1 MKKLLAIIVLGLLS
15 FNITEAAKNN
25 EGKNKKYVYKYL
37 NDLKTIIKNDDPTD
51 LKELKFIR
59 KSENKEF
66 FVTAGLGH
74 GVKDN
79 RKKRSAYEYDAF
91 VFHAIYNSG
100 FKITFLVDID
110 FAKNLEKAEK
120 YAFKYAKLMGQIP
133 SFLREG
139 TTKFDGEYKDANLGV
154 GTGTE
159 RGVKIIV
166 IGKGNYRWWADFN
179 QARFILY
186 PSAKYQEDLI
196 LMHESAHLS
205 IHGKITTNINWY
217 PAVLADG
224 KYITK
229 YARTNRGEDVA
240 DTISFWV
247 AVRCIENFSEKKK
260 NKILKAIPNRLKF
273 LDNYVKEN
281 KLSTSPMVCDLKN

>member
-1 MKKLLAIIVLGLLS
+1 MKKLLALLVLGLLS
-15 FNITEAAKNN
+15 FNITEAATNS

-37 NDLKTIIKNDDPTD
+37 SDLKTIIKNDDPTD

-66 FVTAGLGH
+66 FATPGLGR
-74 GVKDN
+74 GEKVG
-79 RKKRSAYEYDAF
+79 KKRKSYEYDAF
-91 VFHAIYNSG
+91 VFHAFYNSG
-100 FKITFLVDID
+100 HKIIFLVDINFTKD
-110 FAKNLEKAEK
+110 FDKAKK
-120 YAFKYAKLMGQIP
+120 YTLIYAKSMGQMP
-133 SFLREG
+133 LFLREG
-139 TTKFDGEYKDANLGV
+139 HTKYDEDYKDTNLGV
-154 GTGTE
+154 GPGSE
-159 RGVKIIV
+159 RGVKVMV
-166 IGKGNYRWWADFN
+166 IAKGNKRWLANFK

-186 PSAKYQEDLI
+186 PQNKDALKDLI

-205 IHGKITTNINWY
+205 IQGKITTDIKWY

-247 AVRCIENFSEKKK
+247 AVRCVKGFSQKKK
-260 NKILKAIPNRLKF
+260 EKILKAIPNRIKF
-273 LDNYVKEN
+273 LDDFVKNN
-281 KLSTSPMVCDLKN
+281 KLSTSPIVCS

>member
-51 LKELKFIR
+51 FKELKFIR
-59 KSENKEF
+59 KSENGEF
-66 FVTAGLGH
+66 FATRGLGSH
-74 GVKDN
+74 EKTGD
-79 RKKRSAYEYDAF
+79 RKSYEYDAF

-100 FKITFLVDID
+100 HKIIFLVDIN
-110 FAKNLEKAEK
+110 FSNNLEKAK
-120 YAFKYAKLMGQIP
+120 RNALKYAKLMGQMP

-139 TTKFDGEYKDANLGV
+139 MIKTGDEYKDANLGV
-154 GTGTE
+154 GSGLA
-159 RGVKIIV
+159 RGVKTMV
-166 IGKGNYRWWADFN
+166 IAKGNYRWLAQSK

-186 PSAKYQEDLI
+186 PQNKHYVSELI

-205 IHGKITTNINWY
+205 IHSKITTDIKWY

-229 YARTNRGEDVA
+229 YARTKRGEDVA

-247 AVRCIENFSEKKK
+247 AVRCIEGFSQKKK
-260 NKILKAIPNRLKF
+260 EKILKAIPNRIKF
-273 LDNYVKEN
+273 LDDFVKDN
-281 KLSTSPMVCDLKN
+281 KLSTSPMVCS

>member
-15 FNITEAAKNN
+15 FNITEAGTNN
-25 EGKNKKYVYKYL
+25 EGKNKKYAYK
-37 NDLKTIIKNDDPTD
+37 NKSDLKTIIKTDDPTD
-51 LKELKFIR
+51 FKELKFIR

-66 FVTAGLGH
+66 FVTPGLGSH
-74 GVKDN
+74 EKTGKI
-79 RKKRSAYEYDAF
+79 RKSYEYDAF

-100 FKITFLVDID
+100 HKIIFLVDIN
-110 FAKNLEKAEK
+110 FSNNLEKAK
-120 YAFKYAKLMGQIP
+120 RNALKYAKLMGQMP

-139 TTKFDGEYKDANLGV
+139 MIKTGDEYKDANLGV
-154 GTGTE
+154 GSGLE
-159 RGVKIIV
+159 RGVKTMV
-166 IGKGNYRWWADFN
+166 IAKGNYRWLAQFS

-186 PSAKYQEDLI
+186 PRNKSYAPELT

-205 IHGKITTNINWY
+205 IHGKITTDVNWY

-247 AVRCIENFSEKKK
+247 AVRCVEGFSQKKK
-260 NKILKAIPNRLKF
+260 EKILKAIPNRIKF
-273 LDNYVKEN
+273 LDDFVKDN
-281 KLSTSPMVCDLKN
+281 KLNTSPMVCS